1 MKISLK
7 TLLTLSTLI
16 ASPLLMTGCANT
28 YYSAMEK
35 VGIPKREIMVA
46 RVADTRD
53 AQQDAQQQFQSA
65 LDQFGSVVKLE
76 QTDLKKAY
84 DTLNDEYEDSLEAA
98 ENVSAR
104 IDKVESVSDALFAEW
119 KKELKIYDNAELKA
133 SSKAQLK
140 VTKAQYNAM
149 LEGMHEA
156 ELSMQPVLNTFRD
169 NVLFLKHNLNA
180 QAIGSLGPEF
190 ASLEHEINA
199 LIKKMDD
206 SISQSNQFIDSLNS
220 GS

>member
-7 TLLTLSTLI
+7 TILTLSTLI